1 VFDRGSYALIGTIDI
16 ESETPDAF
24 GADVQAL
31 LENLLRLD
39 PTALET
45 LIHPARLQSLR
56 SD

>member
-31 LENLLRLD
+31 LENLFRLD
-39 PTALET
+39 PTTLET
-45 LIHPARLQSLR
+45 LIHPTRLQSLR

>member
-1 VFDRGSYALIGTIDI
+1 MFDRGSDALIGTIDI
-16 ESETPDAF
+16 ESEAPDAF

-45 LIHPARLQSLR
+45 LIHPTRLQSLR